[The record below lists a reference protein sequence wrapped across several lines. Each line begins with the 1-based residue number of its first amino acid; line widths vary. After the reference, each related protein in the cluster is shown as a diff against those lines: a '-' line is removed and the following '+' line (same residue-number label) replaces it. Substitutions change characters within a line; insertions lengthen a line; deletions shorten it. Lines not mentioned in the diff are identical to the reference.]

1 MRHKVE
7 LIITVEAVNTVMLCS
22 RKMQIC
28 RHDELQR
35 ALGSGAVELWF
46 DVYNNSRRSWHEK
59 GETPITVLV
68 LLEKIFND
76 LQSAPESK
84 TGQT

>member
-7 LIITVEAVNTVMLCS
+7 LIITVKAVNTVVLCS
-22 RKMQIC
+22 RQMQIC

-35 ALGSGAVELWF
+35 ALGSVAVEIWF